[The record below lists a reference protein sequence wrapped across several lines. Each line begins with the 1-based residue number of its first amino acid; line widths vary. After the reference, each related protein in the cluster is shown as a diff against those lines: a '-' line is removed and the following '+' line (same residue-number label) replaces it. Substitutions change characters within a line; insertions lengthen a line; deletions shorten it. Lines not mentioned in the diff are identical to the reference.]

1 MDRLAAWTTGLTT
14 AGHAGGIP
22 AHVFDIALQPSAYA
36 KVIGG
41 PFRSGPLAGRTANVK
56 WYLKREN
63 PLDSTEA
70 VELDH
75 HLALSGPKA
84 TTRDP
89 PTIRAGRSDRV
100 YLFDAGK
107 LLA

>member
-1 MDRLAAWTTGLTT
+1 MDHLAAWTTGLTT

-22 AHVFDIALQPSAYA
+22 AHVCDIALEPSAYS

-41 PFRSGPLAGRTANVK
+41 RFRSGPLAGRTVNLK

-63 PLDSTEA
+63 PVDTTEA

-75 HLALSGPKA
+75 HLVLSGPKA

-89 PTIRAGRSDRV
+89 RSIRVGRSDRV
-100 YLFDAGK
+100 YLFEAGK
-107 LLA
+107 LLI